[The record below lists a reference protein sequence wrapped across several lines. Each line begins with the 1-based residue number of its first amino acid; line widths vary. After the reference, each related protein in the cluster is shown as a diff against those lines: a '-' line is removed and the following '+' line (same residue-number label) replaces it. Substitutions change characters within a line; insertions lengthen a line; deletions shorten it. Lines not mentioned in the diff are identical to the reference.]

1 MWQYGCNPSIILTN
15 WANVS
20 IPQIW
25 VSPSF
30 IISMHYPRTG
40 FDFKIQFQKQEKTK
54 QMCGCEL
61 QKGSSFDFDWPYL
74 LCYSQQEFSM
84 TEKMM
89 LDCKPTYNQSIFNG
103 PRLSPLWDGAD
114 HPCGTITYMHW
125 SGPPLEDFNQLWSPS
140 SSNLIVSP
148 LDSKAF
154 SIKSILNDFY
164 RASAK
169 PIPYQILSF
178 IISHN
183 NIVDRKWKI

>member
-30 IISMHYPRTG
+30 IISMQYPRTG
-40 FDFKIQFQKQEKTK
+40 FDFKIQFQNQGKTNRYNVCVGVNSK
-54 QMCGCEL
+54 KAAVLILIDLIYYDQSAVE
-61 QKGSSFDFDWPYL
+61 PE
-74 LCYSQQEFSM
+74 QEFSM

-148 LDSKAF
+148 LERRAF

-164 RASAK
+164 RASATY
-169 PIPYQILSF
+169 PISNSELYHLS
-178 IISHN
+178 
-183 NIVDRKWKI
+183 

>member
-54 QMCGCEL
+54 QIQCVCGCEL

-74 LCYSQQEFSM
+74 LCSRNSQWLKRWCWIVNPLTTNQYSMGHAYHLYGMEQTTRVEPSHIC
-84 TEKMM
+84 TD
-89 LDCKPTYNQSIFNG
+89 LDLPWKTSINFDHLAVVIS
-103 PRLSPLWDGAD
+103 LS
-114 HPCGTITYMHW
+114 HH
-125 SGPPLEDFNQLWSPS
+125 
-140 SSNLIVSP
+140 
-148 LDSKAF
+148 
-154 SIKSILNDFY
+154 
-164 RASAK
+164 
-169 PIPYQILSF
+169 
-178 IISHN
+178 
-183 NIVDRKWKI
+183 